1 LNRTTAGGFK
11 RLSQAQGVALTLDS
25 LGITATSLNYTQTP
39 ITDAYGNQFRLKG
52 HLKAR
57 PGDQARMI
65 YDVNLVTQ

>member
-1 LNRTTAGGFK
+1 MNRTTAGGFK
-11 RLSQAQGVALTLDS
+11 RLSQPKELLTLDS

-57 PGDQARMI
+57 PGDQPRHVI